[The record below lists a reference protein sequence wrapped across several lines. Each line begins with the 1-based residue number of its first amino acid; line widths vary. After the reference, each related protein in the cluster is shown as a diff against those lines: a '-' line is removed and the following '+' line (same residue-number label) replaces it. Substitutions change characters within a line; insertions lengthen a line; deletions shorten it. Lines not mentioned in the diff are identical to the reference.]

1 VILPQSIEEVLQRAD
16 IVEIIEQFIR
26 LKKRG
31 ANYVANCPF
40 HNESTPSFS
49 VNPAR
54 GIFKCFG
61 CGKGGN
67 AVTFVQE
74 HEKLSFP
81 EAIKWIASYYKIAL
95 QETERSPEQQ
105 IVQQVEESIRV
116 INEFATTHFQ
126 TNLWD
131 TEDGLLIGQ
140 SYFKERGFS
149 KEIIEQFRL
158 GYSIQNSEQN
168 DLLKALTLK
177 GFSIE
182 YALKSGVIKQ
192 KEDRLYDAYRGR
204 VIFPI
209 QNMTGRVLGFGAR
222 ILVKNDKAPKY
233 INSPENEIY
242 IKSKV
247 LYGLYQSRTHIAKLD
262 ECFLVEG
269 YTDVVSLHQ
278 GGVKNVVASS
288 GTSLTEDQLRLIK
301 QLTRNLTILYDGD
314 AAGVKAALRGLDMA
328 LAAGF
333 NVKLVLF
340 PDKEDPDSY
349 IQKYGAVVFNDYILK
364 NKKDIIEFRLELG
377 MEEAGRDPIKKTK
390 LVNEIAQSISFI
402 NKTSD
407 FVLHD
412 YYVKEAV
419 SKLQIDEAS
428 FLQLINSFNQKR
440 QQAKATPA
448 FAAQQER
455 IEQELADVDTNPYD
469 ITAHDAESLQEL
481 QLIKVLLIYGAMPKE
496 DFLNVADYI
505 YSKIEFE
512 TLVSANAQKIYKAY
526 FDYCL
531 EKEHVPELS
540 FFVNHA
546 DTSIQKAVTDLLQD
560 KHELSPNWF
569 NTYNIEVIH
578 GAVNYLTEVE
588 SVLSYFEMK
597 KVKVILKQITK
608 LMEAEK
614 NPQALKLLL
623 TTYKEHKALE
633 KELLKLM
640 GTVIFKT
647 NN

>member
-1 VILPQSIEEVLQRAD
+1 MILPQSIEEVLQRAD

-158 GYSIQNSEQN
+158 GYSIQNNEQN
-168 DLLKALTLK
+168 DLLRALTLK

-469 ITAHDAESLQEL
+469 ITAQDAESLQEL

-531 EKEHVPELS
+531 KKEQVPELS

-608 LMEAEK
+608 LMEEEK

>member
-1 VILPQSIEEVLQRAD
+1 MILPQSIEEVLQRAD

-158 GYSIQNSEQN
+158 GYSIQNNEQN
-168 DLLKALTLK
+168 DLLRALTLK

-364 NKKDIIEFRLELG
+364 NKNDIIEFRLELG

-440 QQAKATPA
+440 QQVKATPA

-469 ITAHDAESLQEL
+469 ITAQDAESLQEL

-505 YSKIEFE
+505 YSKIEFD

-531 EKEHVPELS
+531 EKEQVPEVS

-608 LMEAEK
+608 LMEEEK

>member
-192 KEDRLYDAYRGR
+192 KDDRLYDAYRGR

-448 FAAQQER
+448 YAAQQER

-469 ITAHDAESLQEL
+469 ITAQDAESLQEL

-512 TLVSANAQKIYKAY
+512 TLVSASAQKIYKAY
-526 FDYCL
+526 FNYCL

-608 LMEAEK
+608 LMEEEK

>member
-1 VILPQSIEEVLQRAD
+1 MILPQSIEEVLQRAD

-505 YSKIEFE
+505 YSKIDFE

>member
-1 VILPQSIEEVLQRAD
+1 MILPQSIEEVLQRAD

-469 ITAHDAESLQEL
+469 ITAQDAESLQEL